1 MVDSSGLVG
10 INTTSPSERLHV
22 EGRIRL
28 GSTPVI
34 CSHDNVGIDI
44 DQNNNS
50 GSNYFRVTR
59 DGEVTELFRVQEN
72 GNVGIGTTS
81 PSDALEIYGDTKG
94 IIIQNTAETDSGIMI
109 RDSADPG
116 QQASMKYGSGD
127 NSLKFFNG
135 DGTTIRFRIDNT
147 GDAHL
152 ARYLRHQGD
161 TNSYIGWGAHDDFRI
176 FVGGVQMLRYDEGI
190 SGTDYTQM
198 MDDEFR
204 LYANGD
210 FHADGDLVAYST
222 TVSSD
227 KRLKKDIKPIDN
239 ALDIVDKLQ
248 GVHFNWKENDEKSIG
263 YIAQDVEKVLPEMVT
278 EKNHFDKGE
287 FKTVNYAAMVSI
299 MGEAIKELR
308 AEVEQLKKQIK

>member
-1 MVDSSGLVG
+1 M
-10 INTTSPSERLHV
+10 
-22 EGRIRL
+22 
-28 GSTPVI
+28 
-34 CSHDNVGIDI
+34 
-44 DQNNNS
+44 
-50 GSNYFRVTR
+50 
-59 DGEVTELFRVQEN
+59 
-72 GNVGIGTTS
+72 GIGTTS
-81 PSDALEIYGDTKG
+81 PAGILQVVNTNVSQLILGYNGNSDNYYD
-94 IIIQNTAETDSGIMI
+94 
-109 RDSADPG
+109 ADDHFFRT
-116 QQASMKYGSGD
+116 GSGT
-127 NSLKFFNG
+127 NVFE
-135 DGTTIRFRIDNT
+135 IDSD

-152 ARYLRHQGD
+152 NRYLRHNGD
-161 TNSYIGWGAHDDFRI
+161 SNSYIGWGAADDFRI
-176 FVGGVQMLRYDEGI
+176 NVGGVQMLRYDEGI

-278 EKNHFDKGE
+278 EKTHFDKGE